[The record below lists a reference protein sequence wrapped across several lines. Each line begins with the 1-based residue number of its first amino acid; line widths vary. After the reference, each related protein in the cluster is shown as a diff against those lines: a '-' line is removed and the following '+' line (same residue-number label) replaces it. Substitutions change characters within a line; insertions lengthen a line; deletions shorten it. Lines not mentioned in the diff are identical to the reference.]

1 MKEPTE
7 EDDSVMFAVE
17 HYKKTTTKD
26 MTKEGNFIILAIE
39 CYKRAMNLNGKEVIE
54 LFTKHNIFDRI
65 RKSYF
70 IYHIERE
77 QNMIDDINEYIE
89 NSKT

>member
-1 MKEPTE
+1 M
-7 EDDSVMFAVE
+7 
-17 HYKKTTTKD
+17 TTKD
-26 MTKEGNFIILAIE
+26 MTKEGNYIIFAIE
-39 CYKRAMNLNGKEVIE
+39 QYKRAMGMKGKDVIE
-54 LFTKHNIFDRI
+54 LFKKHNVFDRI

-89 NSKT
+89 MSKSST

>member
-1 MKEPTE
+1 M
-7 EDDSVMFAVE
+7 
-17 HYKKTTTKD
+17 TTKE
-26 MTKEGNFIILAIE
+26 MTKEGNYIIFAIE
-39 CYKRAMNLNGKEVIE
+39 QYKRAMDMKGKDVIE
-54 LFTKHNIFDRI
+54 LFKKHNVFDRI

-89 NSKT
+89 NSKSSNDNSPHTANA